1 MDTQT
6 VRLALERSWVLSRTA
21 QAIIRGGA
29 ERVALNRTSLRQR
42 AERTS
47 ARNRRWIIRE
57 KLWDGRLPSDR
68 PAVVH
73 GGPGRGERCAGC
85 EKITSASQVVI
96 AIPAVNG
103 EASVYLHAACFQV
116 WDTLRRPIA
125 THFEEFPPAGLR

>member
-6 VRLALERSWVLSRTA
+6 VRLAVEKSRALSGVAHAVVR
-21 QAIIRGGA
+21 RGA
-29 ERVALNRTSLRQR
+29 ARLASNRASLRER

-73 GGPGRGERCAGC
+73 GGPGNGARCAGC
-85 EKITSASQVVI
+85 EQGTSASQLVM
-96 AIPAVNG
+96 AIPVVSD
-103 EASVYLHAACFQV
+103 ERFVYLHADCFQV
-116 WDTLRRPIA
+116 WETLRRL
-125 THFEEFPPAGLR
+125 TTPPRGALESSELL